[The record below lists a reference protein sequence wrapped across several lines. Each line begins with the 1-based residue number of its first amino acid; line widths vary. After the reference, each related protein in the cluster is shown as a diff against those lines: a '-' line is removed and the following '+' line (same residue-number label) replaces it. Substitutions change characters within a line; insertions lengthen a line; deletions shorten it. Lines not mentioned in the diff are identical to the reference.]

1 MDKSQ
6 NFTFGKEDSPGFQKK
21 IPASKIIQT
30 KQKRK
35 KKRIFETGIKKT
47 KTTKLRK
54 FTAICII

>member
-6 NFTFGKEDSPGFQKK
+6 NFTFGKEDSPVFQKK

-35 KKRIFETGIKKT
+35 EKKNIWDMD
-47 KTTKLRK
+47 
-54 FTAICII
+54 